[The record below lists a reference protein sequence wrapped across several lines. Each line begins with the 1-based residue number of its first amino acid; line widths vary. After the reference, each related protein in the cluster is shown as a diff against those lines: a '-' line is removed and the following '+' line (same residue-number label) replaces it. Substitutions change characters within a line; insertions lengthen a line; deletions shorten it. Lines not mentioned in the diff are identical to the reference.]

1 MICAP
6 GPAAAGPHQ
15 RMRSRRSTRNNNS
28 LNEVSRSN
36 PGLKLMPRATNAP
49 ASRARRKRVLK
60 KAKGYRGRRSKLFR
74 YAKDATM
81 KGQYWAYRDR
91 KTRKRTFRY
100 LWIQRLNAAA
110 RANGMTYSRLAEG
123 LKAAGIGLDR
133 KILADLVVSDTT
145 AFKSIV
151 EQAKSALDDKA
162 KAKKAA

>member
-1 MICAP
+1 MRDYIGARGRADHP
-6 GPAAAGPHQ
+6 YNKNSTLKGGPKPKFG
-15 RMRSRRSTRNNNS
+15 NN
-28 LNEVSRSN
+28 
-36 PGLKLMPRATNAP
+36 KMPRATNAP
-49 ASRARRKRVLK
+49 ASRERRRRVLR

-91 KTRKRTFRY
+91 KTRKRNFRM

-123 LKAAGIGLDR
+123 LKAAGIVLDR
-133 KILADLVVSDTT
+133 KILADLAVTDEKTF
-145 AFKSIV
+145 ASII
-151 EQAKSALDDKA
+151 EQAKGALEKKS

>member
-1 MICAP
+1 
-6 GPAAAGPHQ
+6 
-15 RMRSRRSTRNNNS
+15 
-28 LNEVSRSN
+28 
-36 PGLKLMPRATNAP
+36 MPRATNAP
-49 ASRARRKRVLK
+49 ASRERRKRVLK

-110 RANGMTYSRLAEG
+110 RANGITYSRFAEG

-133 KILADLVVSDTT
+133 KILSDLAINDDT

-151 EQAKSALDDKA
+151 KQTKNALAEKSKS
-162 KAKKAA
+162 KKAA

>member
-1 MICAP
+1 
-6 GPAAAGPHQ
+6 
-15 RMRSRRSTRNNNS
+15 
-28 LNEVSRSN
+28 
-36 PGLKLMPRATNAP
+36 
-49 ASRARRKRVLK
+49 
-60 KAKGYRGRRSKLFR
+60 
-74 YAKDATM
+74 M

-133 KILADLVVSDTT
+133 KILADLAVRDEV
-145 AFKSIV
+145 AFRDII
-151 EQAKSALDDKA
+151 EQAKSALAD